1 MKKRLAK
8 KQIKKVIGFTLNGEE
23 VMNFVTNA
31 DYNGGSTKDE
41 DYYRFEV
48 SYIRKRYGKPLL
60 LKNRWAKIYEGVLN

>member
-41 DYYRFEV
+41 DYYRF
-48 SYIRKRYGKPLL
+48 LL
-60 LKNRWAKIYEGVLN
+60 